1 MNPGK
6 SKAMTVKFLL
16 PLAVTVLLST
26 SQAGIA
32 QTGASQAD
40 ALEQLDALLAGIET
54 MTADVRQLIVESDG
68 GVLEESTIRMKLK
81 RPDGFYWE
89 TLDPFPELVVTDGTF
104 LWNYQP
110 DLEQVV
116 VENWD
121 ASRSELAAQLLSG
134 NTANLTEEYALA
146 LRDTGG
152 SEFTEFVLEPLDAD
166 NVYRQIVLT
175 FNGELLDMI
184 YVDNDNGQK
193 TVWQFD
199 NHTVNAALADED
211 FVFKPGEDI
220 EVIENTYTR

>member
-1 MNPGK
+1 MRK
-6 SKAMTVKFLL
+6 RIITS
-16 PLAVTVLLST
+16 VLLVLS
-26 SQAGIA
+26 SFSVA
-32 QTGASQAD
+32 QTDPEVLGR
-40 ALEQLDALLAGIET
+40 LDDLLAGIET
-54 MTADVRQLIVESDG
+54 MTADVTQLIVESDG
-68 GVLEESTIRMKLK
+68 GVLEESIIRMKLK

-89 TLDPFPELVVTDGTF
+89 TVDPFPELIVTDGTY

-134 NTANLTEEYALA
+134 NTENLTEEYHLS

-152 SEFTEFVLEPLDAD
+152 SEFTEFVLDPLDAD

-175 FNGELLDMI
+175 FKSRQLDMI

-193 TVWQFD
+193 TVWQFA
-199 NHTVNAALADED
+199 NIALNSPLLDREFIFEPSA
-211 FVFKPGEDI
+211 DI
-220 EVIENTYTR
+220 EVIENTYVQ